1 MGRTR
6 ALAVAVLAL
15 AALGGLARWRW
26 PRADPLPPPLLQVG
40 REGEEGAD
48 VGSHAPEAAKLDL
61 NRATESELAVLPGVG
76 RSVAR
81 SLVEARQA
89 RGAFRTWGEVDAV
102 PGVGAAR
109 LQALQR
115 QTVLGQQSGP

>member
-15 AALGGLARWRW
+15 AALGGLVRWHW
-26 PRADPLPPPLLQVG
+26 PRAPQSMQVG
-40 REGEEGAD
+40 RAGEEGAD
-48 VGSHAPEAAKLDL
+48 VGSHAPETVKLDL
-61 NRATESELAVLPGVG
+61 NQATESELARLPGVG

-81 SLVEARQA
+81 SLVEARRA

-102 PGVGAAR
+102 PGVGVGR
-109 LQALQR
+109 LEVLQR
-115 QTVLGQQSGP
+115 LTVLGQESGP

>member
-15 AALGGLARWRW
+15 AALGGLVRWHW
-26 PRADPLPPPLLQVG
+26 PRPGPRPMQVG
-40 REGEEGAD
+40 RQGEEGAD

-61 NRATESELAVLPGVG
+61 NQATESELARLPGVG
-76 RSVAR
+76 RSAAR
-81 SLVEARQA
+81 SLVAARQA
-89 RGAFRTWGEVDAV
+89 RGAFRTWSEVDAV

-109 LQALQR
+109 LEVLQQR
-115 QTVLGQQSGP
+115 TVLGQQSGP